1 MAMGSRV
8 AMRVALVGYGLS
20 GKVFHAPVIATVP
33 DLSLQ
38 LIVTRQADLV
48 AADWPKI
55 ETTDSFERVLED
67 PEIDLVV
74 IASPTPAHA
83 WQAQAALEAGKHV
96 VVEKPFTV
104 KSAEAMSLD
113 ALARSQRRVLSVF
126 HNRRWDGDFRTIQ
139 RLVEDGTLGDISRFE
154 AHFDR
159 YRMTIPVRWRDADAP
174 GGGYLYDLGAH
185 LIDQVLVLFGPP
197 ETVWADLAIRRPG
210 GRSVDDLHVVFAYR
224 GLRAVIRSSMMTAQ
238 VGPRYQIH
246 GTSGSFLKWGLDPQ
260 EDALKAGGRPGAR
273 GWGQESPDKDG
284 QLTVALG
291 PDGPMQQSRVPTVA
305 GNYAT
310 YYRALAQAIR
320 IGGPPPV
327 TAAEGA
333 AVIQAIELA
342 MLSHREGRRVPWR
355 EGRTIGH

>member
-1 MAMGSRV
+1 MAIGSQG
-8 AMRVALVGYGLS
+8 AIGVALVGYGLS
-20 GKVFHAPVIATVP
+20 GKVFHAPVISTVP
-33 DLSLQ
+33 DLSLRKV
-38 LIVTRQADLV
+38 VTRQADLV
-48 AADWPKI
+48 AADWPRM
-55 ETTDSFERVLED
+55 ETTTSFEGVLED

-83 WQAQAALEAGKHV
+83 WQTEAALEAGKHV

-104 KSAEAMSLD
+104 KSADGSRLD
-113 ALARSQRRVLSVF
+113 ALARSRRLVLSVF
-126 HNRRWDGDFRTIQ
+126 QNRRWDGDFRTVQ

-197 ETVWADLAIRRPG
+197 ETVWADLVIRRPG
-210 GRSVDDLHVVFAYR
+210 GRAVDDFHVVFSYH
-224 GLRAVIRSSMMTAQ
+224 GLRAVVRSSMITAQ

-246 GTSGSFLKWGLDPQ
+246 GTAGSFLKWGLDPQ

-273 GWGQESPDKDG
+273 GWGQETPDKDG
-284 QLTVALG
+284 QLSVALG
-291 PDGPMQQSRVPTVA
+291 PEGPMEQSRVPTVA

-310 YYRALAQAIR
+310 YYRAVAQSIR
-320 IGGPPPV
+320 LGGPPPV
-327 TAAEGA
+327 TGAEGA
-333 AVIQAIELA
+333 AVIRAIELA
-342 MLSHREGRRVPWR
+342 MLSHREGRRVSWR
-355 EGRTIGH
+355 EAVTAE